1 MPATRLCGFAVI
13 VNGFPGELLIS
24 HNPETAGGILWTDDN
39 NTAFYISAFLDN
51 EELIKLA
58 ESVEKI
64 KGYRTDQSN
73 SNHENNYNSILSPNE
88 DIDNGEVFDIKS
100 GKTIRDLF

>member
-1 MPATRLCGFAVI
+1 MTSVERIQLGFICNQVEIQSRRPWKDVI
-13 VNGFPGELLIS
+13 R
-24 HNPETAGGILWTDDN
+24 
-39 NTAFYISAFLDN
+39 
-51 EELIKLA
+51 

-73 SNHENNYNSILSPNE
+73 SNQINNYNSILAPNE
-88 DIDNGEVFDIKS
+88 DIDNGEIFDIKS

>member
-1 MPATRLCGFAVI
+1 MTSVERIQLGFICNQVEIQSRRPWKDVI
-13 VNGFPGELLIS
+13 Q
-24 HNPETAGGILWTDDN
+24 
-39 NTAFYISAFLDN
+39 
-51 EELIKLA
+51 

-64 KGYRTDQSN
+64 KGYCTDQSN

-88 DIDNGEVFDIKS
+88 DVDNGKIFDIKS